1 MSTSPTD
8 VPLARPC
15 LTCGVPTTLGPRCP
29 DCEGAHQRIRNA
41 TRPHYDG
48 DYARRA
54 KACRDQ
60 ANADPTTR
68 CRRCGG
74 LARVSDPWTAG
85 HVVDGDPSSDLAPEH
100 ASCNYAAG
108 GRSSR
113 P

>member
-1 MSTSPTD
+1 M
-8 VPLARPC
+8 PLARPC
-15 LTCGVPTTLGPRCP
+15 LGLPGAPCSTPTTLGPRCP
-29 DCEGAHQRIRNA
+29 ACEGERQRIRNA

-74 LARVSDPWTAG
+74 YSRQGDAWTAG
-85 HVVDGDPSSDLAPEH
+85 HVVDGETGGALAPEH

-108 GRSSR
+108 SRSR
-113 P
+113 R